1 MKLAIVSD
9 TVVLRQGGEYFSE
22 DTFLQFVTH
31 LGNHFD
37 GITFLTPVFERPPKT
52 RLFQI
57 PLGDGSGIEIAATC
71 PYERVVEFY
80 LRAPQILLRNAPV
93 FARAIRGTDA
103 VLMRLPAMNSLLAAA
118 CAQIYRKPLF
128 SYVVGDER
136 ECVVTGGKYRGFW
149 KQAALAAA
157 NLHARLYRA
166 MVRRSKASFFLSTQM
181 KMTLGTGRANEMLM
195 FTSLVNGAGI
205 SAPGFGGTHRGAPRL
220 LYVGRLS
227 REKGVA
233 YLLEAVA
240 LLRRGGVVAALAVC
254 GDGSERGALERLAQE
269 KGLEGCV
276 KFHGFVP
283 WGRQLEE
290 TYDASD
296 VFVLPSLSEGVP
308 KVLLEAM
315 SRGVPIVATEVGG
328 VGDILRNLENGI
340 LVAPGAAGP
349 IAEAVRRLEHDD
361 RLRARL
367 VRGGLDFAR
376 DHTAARQA
384 QKLARWIQ
392 QYATAGAP

>member
-9 TVVLRQGGEYFSE
+9 TAVFHQGGEYFSG
-22 DTFLQFVTH
+22 DTFLQFVAH

-52 RLFQI
+52 PLFQI
-57 PLGDGSGIEIAATC
+57 PLGDGGRIEIAATC
-71 PYERVVEFY
+71 PYENVVEFY
-80 LRAPQILLRNAPV
+80 LHAPQILLRNAPV
-93 FARAIRGTDA
+93 FARAIRGADA
-103 VLMRLPAMNSLLAAA
+103 VLMRLPAMNSLLAAV
-118 CAQIYRKPLF
+118 CARIYRKPLF
-128 SYVVGDER
+128 SYVVGNEQ
-136 ECVVTGGKYRGFW
+136 ECVETGGKYRGFW
-149 KQAALAAA
+149 KHAALAAA
-157 NLHARLYRA
+157 SFHARLYRV
-166 MVRRSKASFFLSTQM
+166 MVRRSNASFFLSTQM
-181 KMTLGTGRANEMLM
+181 KTTLGNGRANEMLM
-195 FTSLVNGAGI
+195 FTSLVDSAGI
-205 SAPGFGGTHRGAPRL
+205 GVHGNGVMHHGALRL

-240 LLRRGGVVAALAVC
+240 LLRRGGVATLAIC
-254 GDGSERGALERLAQE
+254 GDGPERGALETLACE
-269 KGLEGCV
+269 IGIESCV

-290 TYDASD
+290 FYEASD

-340 LVAPGAAGP
+340 LVAPGAAAP
-349 IAEAVRRLEHDD
+349 IAEAVRRLEHDE

-367 VRGGLDFAR
+367 VRAGLDFAR
-376 DHTAARQA
+376 EHTAARQA
-384 QKLARWIQ
+384 MKLARWIQ
-392 QYATAGAP
+392 QYATAEAP